1 MQIKKI
7 ELTEEERKILRT
19 LARSGAMSPGRVSAE
34 TLILPGET
42 LKLLKAL
49 ADAGMVVLRDDPGSA
64 DGQLVAITGQAR
76 DFLEFAA

>member
-7 ELTEEERKILRT
+7 ELKEEDRKILRT
-19 LARSGAMSPGRVSAE
+19 LARGGAMSPGRVSAE

-49 ADAGMVVLRDDPGSA
+49 ADAGMVVLRDDPASA
-64 DGQLVAITGQAR
+64 DGQLVAITAQAR
-76 DFLEFAA
+76 DFLACEA